1 MRTKINCITDSTIP
15 AADFLIGVDMREF
28 GSFVFYGFVFISI
41 IQLIGHFNYDEAPT
55 SGFLIAVSGFACYL
69 AVGVKHIQLGIQ
81 PNEVEEEQLL
91 STGCVSLVLS
101 FVYLFDSVLTVML
114 SLKE

>member
-1 MRTKINCITDSTIP
+1 MQKASLILKFIETALAFIVMLVYRLTFMRTKINCITDSTIP

-55 SGFLIAVSGFACYL
+55 SGDI
-69 AVGVKHIQLGIQ
+69 
-81 PNEVEEEQLL
+81 L
-91 STGCVSLVLS
+91 SSET
-101 FVYLFDSVLTVML
+101 T
-114 SLKE
+114 